1 MVRTHPPWPAVF
13 RSVLPENINQKP
25 LAAFLP
31 SGRRLASVVELI
43 LHGRS
48 ETVMSEVFYIGLG
61 DQFDD
66 DRRRV
71 RIASSR

>member
-1 MVRTHPPWPAVF
+1 MVRTHPPWQAVF

-31 SGRRLASVVELI
+31 LGRRLASAVELI
-43 LHGRS
+43 PHGHS

>member
-1 MVRTHPPWPAVF
+1 MVRTHPPWQAVF
-13 RSVLPENINQKP
+13 RSLLRENINQKP

-31 SGRRLASVVELI
+31 QGWRLASVVELI
-43 LHGRS
+43 PYRQS
-48 ETVMSEVFYIGLG
+48 ETVMSDVFYIGLG